1 MSKVHFYV
9 LERVDNRNKEK
20 VKLEMGSCVSCASKW
35 NAHGCVC
42 LLLAGCSGAST
53 QPVLQQLVGDG
64 ALKDSL
70 RRNISCRVNNL
81 SQRLNPLSSKW
92 SLRSSG
98 SLRSCRSLRD
108 SQSKNKPQ
116 EDDKEE
122 EYRFNL
128 DDVQFILFHP
138 VCSRNSLASTSLR
151 KKMQAYVGKVEMVL
165 FVVPLTWYD
174 DEMVI
179 KDDESKENRM
189 DFALSQFRTLC
200 QIFAK
205 TNAGVGLILE
215 DWAGLVNKLTMPEAG
230 DNIGDHFSDYPIKDE
245 GNPTAAA
252 HYFAERF
259 QEIYDAQFIYNNCFI
274 FVACPDERSSITT
287 SSRENKRNKL
297 AEFLLDSVKSAMISC
312 QLRSLLVG
320 GESESCSITVGK
332 NNRDPRKTYKDMK
345 KGKGDSSKNA
355 HGMATNLNESITSI
369 SVTEEY
375 GNTSSGMCL
384 M

>member
-1 MSKVHFYV
+1 
-9 LERVDNRNKEK
+9 
-20 VKLEMGSCVSCASKW
+20 MGSCVSSASKW
-35 NAHGCVC
+35 NAHGCVHV
-42 LLLAGCSGAST
+42 LLAGCSGASM

-70 RRNISCRVNNL
+70 RSSISCQVNNL
-81 SQRLNPLSSKW
+81 SQRLNPLSSRW
-92 SLRSSG
+92 SLCSSQSLRSS
-98 SLRSCRSLRD
+98 L
-108 SQSKNKPQ
+108 SKTKPQ

-122 EYRFNL
+122 EHRFNL
-128 DDVQFILFHP
+128 GDVQFTLFHP
-138 VCSRNSLASTSLR
+138 VCSHPSLDSTSLQ
-151 KKMQAYVGKVEMVL
+151 KKLWAYLGKVKMVL

-174 DEMVI
+174 EEMIV
-179 KDDESKENRM
+179 KDDKSKENCM
-189 DFALSQFRTLC
+189 EYALSQFRTVC
-200 QIFAK
+200 QIFAN
-205 TNAGVGLILE
+205 TNTGVGLILE

-274 FVACPDERSSITT
+274 FVACPDERSIVTT
-287 SSRENKRNKL
+287 SSRENERNKL

-375 GNTSSGMCL
+375 GNT
-384 M
+384 